1 MQFYKP
7 HNANATNSCT
17 VDNVHLLS
25 PKSNAVRSRYVCT
38 EVFFAKT
45 HPHTFFAYSAGYVP
59 LPRTKIDFSSDLE
72 MVTTTIVNGKK
83 KVVKTTYVIT
93 I

>member
-1 MQFYKP
+1 M
-7 HNANATNSCT
+7 
-17 VDNVHLLS
+17 LS
-25 PKSNAVRSRYVCT
+25 DPGTYVRK
-38 EVFFAKT
+38 VFFAKT
-45 HPHTFFAYSAGYVP
+45 HPTTFFAYSAGYVP